1 MDILQRDRKYVL
13 TIGDYKTGDGI
24 QITDLQVRF
33 DASKSADNKRTGNSA
48 TIEVYNLSRAT
59 LGRLETE
66 FLEATLAVGYA
77 ATGVQTIVTGNVTHT
92 TTVKQGTDTVTQL
105 QLGEGYVA
113 LNHKRLKSLVAPGQS
128 VQDVVE
134 EIRKQMPGVVR
145 GAYVGTNLSNKVL
158 YGYPLNGTPRA
169 MLDRLCKEMRLEW
182 RVDNGALYITH
193 ENGLLSKDTTSVPRI
208 DVDSGLIDIPFYA
221 AGDSKLPTNKQ
232 HKAGVQFKML
242 LNPEIIP
249 GKMVYLVS
257 SVMPNMTGF
266 YRVNDVRH
274 TGDFRGTDWYTE
286 VTASRV
292 ESVELA

>member
-13 TIGDYKTGDGI
+13 TVGDYKTGDGV
-24 QITDLQVRF
+24 QITDLQLRF
-33 DASKSADNKRTGNSA
+33 DVSKSADNKRTGNSA

-59 LGRLETE
+59 LGKLETE

-77 ATGVQTIVTGNVTHT
+77 STGVQTIITGNVTKT

-105 QLGEGYVA
+105 LLGEGYVA
-113 LNHKRLKSLVAPGQS
+113 LNHKRLKSLVAPGET
-128 VQDVVE
+128 VQDVIE

-145 GAYVGTNLSNKVL
+145 GAYIGTNISNKVL

-169 MLDRLCKEMRLEW
+169 MLDRLCKEQRLEW
-182 RVDNGALYITH
+182 RVDNGALYITS
-193 ENGLLSKDTTSVPRI
+193 ENGLLSKDTLSAPRI
-208 DVDSGLIDIPFYA
+208 DVDSGLIDIPFYSS
-221 AGDSKLPTNKQ
+221 GDSKLPTNKQ
-232 HKAGVQFKML
+232 HKVGVEFKML
-242 LNPEIIP
+242 LNPEIVP
-249 GKMVYLVS
+249 GKMVYLAS

-274 TGDFRGTDWYTE
+274 TGDYRGSDWYTE

-292 ESVELA
+292 ESVELV